1 MEVEFVNA
9 YINRQKQYIEDLTNK
24 LILAEAKIVTLE
36 KTINDLSNKIVDYES
51 KTVKPSENSRTKS

>member
-1 MEVEFVNA
+1 MEVDFVNA

-51 KTVKPSENSRTKS
+51 RTVKPSENSRTKS